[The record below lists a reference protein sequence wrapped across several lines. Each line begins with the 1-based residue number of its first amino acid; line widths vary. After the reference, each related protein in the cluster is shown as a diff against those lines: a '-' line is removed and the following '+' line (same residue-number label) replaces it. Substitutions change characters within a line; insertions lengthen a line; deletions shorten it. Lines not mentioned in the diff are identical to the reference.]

1 MMTFSQYLEEK
12 KIMSAALAGI
22 VGGVGL
28 GMAGGITRQTPVSVV
43 KSQQA
48 QPAQPTQPVAKPI
61 QQQKQPKLEIS
72 DKTEKFHQA
81 LKKKHGNEY
90 DTIMDAAINNG
101 ISRND
106 HKNLALL
113 FAIRKTENG
122 GPGVEF
128 GVLHPKAKGTDLRTQ
143 AGWAAATIMKNR
155 GRHNEKKDGDFVSFL
170 GSRYA
175 PKNAENDPQS
185 LNANWIKNATHHY
198 NENMKALED

>member
-1 MMTFSQYLEEK
+1 
-12 KIMSAALAGI
+12 
-22 VGGVGL
+22 
-28 GMAGGITRQTPVSVV
+28 
-43 KSQQA
+43 
-48 QPAQPTQPVAKPI
+48 
-61 QQQKQPKLEIS
+61 
-72 DKTEKFHQA
+72 
-81 LKKKHGNEY
+81 
-90 DTIMDAAINNG
+90 MDAAINNG

-128 GVLHPKAKGTDLRTQ
+128 GVLHPKAKGTNLRTQ

-155 GRHNEKKDGDFVSFL
+155 GRYDEKRDGDFVSFL

-175 PKNAENDPQS
+175 PKNAENDPQG

-198 NENMKALED
+198 NENTKALED